1 MEVQN
6 EQELYSKIM
15 VLRYTYIPFHQ
26 TWKPLLLVFQSSLI
40 SKCPGMSS
48 SELICKN
55 GPQSTTLCSAHTS
68 YSLHLDIALLS
79 CLLIIYKYFNMCF
92 MYTFIPGSCKVR
104 LNALCWETF
113 FSYEILEFLKS
124 VEILGIFNIW
134 KILSSKLDK
143 SNSSIQ
149 AYPLIW
155 SVQI

>member
-40 SKCPGMSS
+40 SKCPACHHPS
-48 SELICKN
+48 L
-55 GPQSTTLCSAHTS
+55 SAKTDLRAPLSVLPTS
-68 YSLHLDIALLS
+68 YSLHQDIALLS
-79 CLLIIYKYFNMCF
+79 CLLIIYKYFNVCF